1 MRADLAP
8 KGSWALMERRVRR
21 GGGDTWGTA
30 DTKDLQDQL
39 LTLMSKGP
47 LGILDQRGYR
57 GAQALKGIQETRDP
71 MGLLGKMGPQEVL
84 VHKALLV
91 IQVLT
96 GTLEVRV
103 SLVALVSRARMAY
116 LV

>member
-1 MRADLAP
+1 M
-8 KGSWALMERRVRR
+8 
-21 GGGDTWGTA
+21 
-30 DTKDLQDQL
+30 
-39 LTLMSKGP
+39 MSKGS
-47 LGILDQRGYR
+47 LGILDHRGYR
-57 GAQALKGIQETRDP
+57 GPQALKGIQETGDP
-71 MGLLGKMGPQEVL
+71 MGLVGKMGPQEVL